1 MNITVY
7 LGANAGNEEIF
18 SEAVCELGSWI
29 GRSKNRLVYGGSKT
43 GLMGRLAE
51 SVLRSQ
57 GEVIG
62 VEAQFFM
69 EQNVQ
74 MEDLTQLIVTKD
86 ITCLLYTSRCVQE
99 TGTVRPDIQQQ
110 LLLHNLQNQSL
121 LQK

>member
-57 GEVIG
+57 GDRSRSAVFYGTECADGRSDSVDRDQG
-62 VEAQFFM
+62 YHGA
-69 EQNVQ
+69 
-74 MEDLTQLIVTKD
+74 EDEND
-86 ITCLLYTSRCVQE
+86 RA
-99 TGTVRPDIQQQ
+99 G
-110 LLLHNLQNQSL
+110 
-121 LQK
+121 